1 MDGELF
7 RQLYRAAGAV
17 ASKDVPPRG
26 THSDFTILL
35 TLLWAAGN
43 EQPVSWA
50 CGGGG
55 GGRGNWPLWAWRV
68 SRHLPSPST
77 MSRRPYTR
85 AFQLVLLRFNDH
97 LRREL
102 PGSSLKF
109 LDGKPLLVGGFSKDR
124 QAKRGKVPDGWGRG
138 YKLHAIVN
146 ACGAVEAFCVTP
158 LNAGEATVARDVIVW
173 SGACDLRGALLL
185 ADANYDGNALY
196 AAVAAAGGRMLAP
209 RRKPGTGLGHHGEP
223 QHPHRLAAIAALEAP
238 AGAPAPGAADGAL
251 YRLREGIEQA
261 FGLMGNYAGGL
272 RTGLPNHVRG
282 LRRVRLWV
290 ALKVVLYHAY
300 LLNQDA
306 RRAAA

>member
-43 EQPVSWA
+43 DQPVSWA
-50 CGGGG
+50 CRG
-55 GGRGNWPLWAWRV
+55 GNWPLWAWRV
-68 SRHLPSPST
+68 SRQLPSPST

-85 AFQLVLLRFNDH
+85 DFQRLLLRFNDH
-97 LRREL
+97 LREQL
-102 PGSSLKF
+102 PGTSLRF
-109 LDGKPLLVGGFSKDR
+109 LDGKPLLVGGFSKDGD
-124 QAKRGKVPDGWGRG
+124 AERGKVPDGWGRG

-146 ACGAVEAFCVTP
+146 ACGAVEMFCVTP

-185 ADANYDGNALY
+185 ADANYDSNALY
-196 AAVAAAGGRMLAP
+196 AAVADAGGRMLAP
-209 RRKPGTGLGHHGEP
+209 RRKPGTGLGKGNGEP
-223 QHPHRLAAIAALEAP
+223 HHPHRLAAIAALEAP
-238 AGAPAPGAADGAL
+238 AGAPAPGAADGTL

-261 FGLMGNYAGGL
+261 FGLMGNCPGGL

-300 LLNQDA
+300 LLAQDA